1 MYIYVVNGECQKLL
15 INFVFYIAFCV
26 LDYCQFQQQH
36 KKRISFNCSYW
47 LNSDLNIESWLVDL
61 TYSIVNGHPWLV
73 DLTRS
78 IVNCGRWLANLVHF
92 ILILTPVI
100 GWFYTQ
106 FIWVL
111 LIGLLMCFMWFYFYV
126 VIYGFKLLVCF
137 YSFLIRRI
145 SIIKRK

>member
-106 FIWVL
+106 FILGAVN
-111 LIGLLMCFMWFYFYV
+111 WFVNVFYV
-126 VIYGFKLLVCF
+126 IL
-137 YSFLIRRI
+137 FLCGYLWFQVVGLFL
-145 SIIKRK
+145 